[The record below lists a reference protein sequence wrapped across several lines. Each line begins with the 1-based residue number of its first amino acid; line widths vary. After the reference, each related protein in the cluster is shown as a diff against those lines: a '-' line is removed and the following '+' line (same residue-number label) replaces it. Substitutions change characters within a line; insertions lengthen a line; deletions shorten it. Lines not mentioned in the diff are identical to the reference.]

1 MFARAKRSRNGEY
14 LQVVEN
20 YRDGDK
26 IRQRVILYVG
36 HYGSLDH
43 ALEQMPQ
50 ELRYLRGRATRS
62 KNPRTGEEDG
72 ALRREAVA
80 LAGRLDALRALVGDH
95 PDLIERDR
103 ERAKRHAARQ
113 REAFAR
119 RRAAREASR

>member
-1 MFARAKRSRNGEY
+1 MFARVKQSRNGEY

-20 YRDGDK
+20 HRDGGK
-26 IRQRVILYVG
+26 IRQRVTLYVG
-36 HYGSLDH
+36 HYGSLER
-43 ALEQMPQ
+43 ALEQMPW

-72 ALRREAVA
+72 ALRREAAA

-103 ERAKRHAARQ
+103 ERATRHAAREH
-113 REAFAR
+113 EARAR